1 MKILLIIFGII
12 SFVLGAIGIIL
23 PILPTTPF
31 LLLSAFCFQSSDR
44 FHQYLI
50 QTKLYQ
56 NISMKWLL
64 KEKQHVKK
72 KSILVYSNTCFFNCD
87 THYASK
93 NWKNMFINCD
103 EYSSFYHVK
112 ESGDYQ

>member
-31 LLLSAFCFQSSDR
+31 LLLSAFLFSKSSDR

-56 NISMKWLL
+56 KYINEMVL

-72 KSILVYSNTCFFNCD
+72 E
-87 THYASK
+87 
-93 NWKNMFINCD
+93 INPCL
-103 EYSSFYHVK
+103 H
-112 ESGDYQ
+112 

>member
-12 SFVLGAIGIIL
+12 SFVLGVIGIIL

-31 LLLSAFCFQSSDR
+31 LLLSAFLFSKSSDR

-56 NISMKWLL
+56 KYINEMVIERKTTR
-64 KEKQHVKK
+64 KK
-72 KSILVYSNTCFFNCD
+72 RNQSL
-87 THYASK
+87 
-93 NWKNMFINCD
+93 WENMFINCD
-103 EYSSFYHVK
+103 EHSSFYHVK
-112 ESGDYQ
+112 ESGDCQ